1 MKPVVISSH
10 FEPNAGA
17 RQPCKVTHLKLS
29 ATVLLECPLRNKNME
44 TRAMN
49 VICDQ
54 GLNPMSRNCLKINI
68 IPAKNT
74 PLFLHADSEM
84 FLTVSNKIY

>member
-1 MKPVVISSH
+1 MS
-10 FEPNAGA
+10 
-17 RQPCKVTHLKLS
+17 
-29 ATVLLECPLRNKNME
+29 LRNKNME

-49 VICDQ
+49 VICDH

-84 FLTVSNKIY
+84 TLMVSNKIY